1 MYIKNAEYIT
11 GYQLKVWFTDG
22 TNRIINLYSFLNQ
35 SKNYL
40 INKYLNLDL
49 FKQFRV
55 EDGTLCW
62 GDNELDLNPLNIYK
76 GDYDLKKHRSKE
88 AVFKEKQA

>member
-11 GYQLKVWFTDG
+11 GYQLRVWFTDG
-22 TNRIINLYSFLNQ
+22 TNRIISLYSFLNQ
-35 SKNYL
+35 SKNHL

-55 EDGTLCW
+55 EDGALCW
-62 GDNELDLNPLNIYK
+62 GDNEFDLNPVNIYK
-76 GDYDLKKHRSKE
+76 GDYDLKKPRPKE